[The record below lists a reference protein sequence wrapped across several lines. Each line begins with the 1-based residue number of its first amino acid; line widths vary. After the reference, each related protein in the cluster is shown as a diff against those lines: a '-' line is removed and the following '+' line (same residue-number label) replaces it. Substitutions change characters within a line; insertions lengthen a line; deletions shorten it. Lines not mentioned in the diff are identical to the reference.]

1 MSWKNIVK
9 AKGKSHESSTTYSE
23 KIARDVANDLD
34 FGEGDFWI
42 HMDDFT
48 IDIEVSNLGIGSDS
62 QYPTEEFAI
71 RVKPKGDIHV
81 MDENVGRYKEGNVVK
96 TFTQED
102 IEIELDDTKANPMNV
117 KNGAFIFETSY
128 SVEQYYN
135 GKLYVSVEI

>member
-9 AKGKSHESSTTYSE
+9 AKGKSYEGSWTFSE

-34 FGEGDFWI
+34 FGEGEFWL

-48 IDIEVSNLGIGSDS
+48 IDIEVSNLGTGDDS
-62 QYPTEEFAI
+62 QYPTEQFAI

-81 MDENVGRYKEGNVVK
+81 MDENVGRYKDNNVIK
-96 TFTQED
+96 TFTHKD
-102 IEIELDDTKANPMNV
+102 IEIDLDGSKADPMEV
-117 KNGAFIFETSY
+117 KNGAFIFDVSY
-128 SVEQYYN
+128 TVDDYSN

>member
-9 AKGKSHESSTTYSE
+9 AKGKSYEGSAFFSM

-34 FGEGDFWI
+34 YGEGEFWLY
-42 HMDDFT
+42 MDDFS
-48 IDIEVSNLGIGSDS
+48 IDIEVSNLGTGDDS
-62 QYPTEEFAI
+62 QYPTEQFAI

-81 MDENVGRYKEGNVVK
+81 MDENVGRYKDDNVIK
-96 TFTQED
+96 TFTHKD
-102 IEIELDDTKANPMNV
+102 IEIELDDTKANPMTV

-128 SVEQYYN
+128 SVEQYHD

>member
-9 AKGKSHESSTTYSE
+9 AKGKSYESSTTYSE

-42 HMDDFT
+42 HMDDFS
-48 IDIEVSNLGIGSDS
+48 IDIEVSNLGTGDDS
-62 QYPTEEFAI
+62 QYPTEQFAI
-71 RVKPKGDIHV
+71 RVKPKGKIHV
-81 MDENVGRYKEGNVVK
+81 MDDNVGRYKDNNVIK
-96 TFTQED
+96 TFAQED

-128 SVEQYYN
+128 SVEQYHN

>member
-9 AKGKSHESSTTYSE
+9 AKGKSYESSSTYSE
-23 KIARDVANDLD
+23 KIARDIANDLD
-34 FGEGDFWI
+34 FGEGEFWLY
-42 HMDDFT
+42 MDDFS
-48 IDIEVSNLGIGSDS
+48 IDIEVSNLGTGDDL
-62 QYPTEEFAI
+62 QYPTEQFAI

-81 MDENVGRYKEGNVVK
+81 MDENVGRYKDNNVIK
-96 TFTQED
+96 TFAQED

-128 SVEQYYN
+128 SVEQYHD